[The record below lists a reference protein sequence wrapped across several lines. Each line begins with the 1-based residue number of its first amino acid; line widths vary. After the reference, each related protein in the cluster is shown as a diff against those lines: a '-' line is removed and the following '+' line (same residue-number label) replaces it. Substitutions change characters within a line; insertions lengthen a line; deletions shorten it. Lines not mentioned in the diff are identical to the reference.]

1 MFKVIYDTISLQ
13 KTLQSVK
20 QSGLRT
26 GFVPTM
32 GALHQ
37 GHLKLVERCVAEN
50 DICVVSIYVNPTQFN
65 NRSDLINYPSV
76 LDDDIEK
83 LKNAGAHIVFAP
95 TDEDMYPHGKKL
107 LTNIDLEG
115 MDKILEGE
123 FRPGHFVGVVT
134 VVKLLFDKVKPD
146 KAYFGLKDYQQLMV
160 IKMMVKK
167 LNIPVQ
173 ICDVPIVREPDGL
186 AMSSRNLL
194 LSDKERALA
203 PKINQTLI
211 DAQKLLQSNP
221 VDFVTDWVKKELSSD
236 KLFKFEYFEIRDA
249 ETLKSIS
256 GMNDATKIILL
267 VAVWVGKIRLIDNL
281 MIN

>member
-1 MFKVIYDTISLQ
+1 LFKVIYDTISLQ

-203 PKINQTLI
+203 PKIYQTLI
-211 DAQKLLQSNP
+211 EAQKLLQSNP